1 MFRLFNLNK
10 KRSDAMSKV
19 EDYDTDFRLKEIEEL
34 LRKQAHE
41 NRMLEEELAS
51 LKKQL
56 KSVEQD
62 IINLKYD
69 DNH

>member
-1 MFRLFNLNK
+1 MTTEDRLNQI
-10 KRSDAMSKV
+10 D
-19 EDYDTDFRLKEIEEL
+19 EL

-41 NRMLEEELAS
+41 NRMLEDELRA
-51 LKKQL
+51 LKEQL

-62 IINLKYD
+62 IINIKYD

>member
-1 MFRLFNLNK
+1 MWKILRKNKEKYMTTEDRLNQI
-10 KRSDAMSKV
+10 D
-19 EDYDTDFRLKEIEEL
+19 EL

-41 NRMLEEELAS
+41 NRMLEDELRA
-51 LKKQL
+51 LKDQL

-62 IINLKYD
+62 IINMKYD

>member
-1 MFRLFNLNK
+1 MTTDSRL
-10 KRSDAMSKV
+10 DQ
-19 EDYDTDFRLKEIEEL
+19 IEEL

-56 KSVEQD
+56 KSVEED
-62 IINLKYD
+62 IINMKYD

>member
-1 MFRLFNLNK
+1 
-10 KRSDAMSKV
+10 MSKV